1 MTVTFISNYI
11 NHHQIPFS
19 NACYE
24 QLKED
29 YYFIQTQPMEQ
40 ERLAMGWN
48 REGRNFLMCTA
59 CTGRRIGAA
68 GW

>member
-19 NACYE
+19 NACYGLLGNE
-24 QLKED
+24 
-29 YYFIQTQPMEQ
+29 YHFIQCEPMEK

-48 REGRNFLMCTA
+48 TEGEARWQSLSYWNA
-59 CTGRRIGAA
+59 CCFTS
-68 GW
+68 